1 MGGYR
6 RGCCCCYCAS
16 MFCCCVSKYTYK
28 LWLLVSRLLQWRR
41 RKAKRGVKGGLLSRP
56 SLRLSPLRLSFFLYF
71 CRSALI
77 HITLPLVLPPTRT
90 GRPVTSEEERCHRT
104 WTTKVQVKWQAKTTT
119 TTAAAAAD
127 VTAAA
132 TTTAIQYVFLGFFG
146 RERIFDELCAP
157 LQRTDPGQPSV
168 QLEVADDAGLASSR
182 WSLLWPHRALKKKN
196 FSVVGWE
203 PASSQRRLRLR
214 GRACTT
220 TIFSCA
226 RKGMEEG
233 SGNAPTNSVR
243 RRESK
248 SEWVS
253 ECWKSLS
260 RSLRRLL
267 SS

>member
-1 MGGYR
+1 MGTEGATAAAAAR
-6 RGCCCCYCAS
+6 RCFVVVCPNTPTNFDCWSPVFFSDEGEKQNEVWREAS
-16 MFCCCVSKYTYK
+16 F
-28 LWLLVSRLLQWRR
+28 LDRLF
-41 RKAKRGVKGGLLSRP
+41 VFP
-56 SLRLSPLRLSFFLYF
+56 PFVFLSFFLYF

-119 TTAAAAAD
+119 TTAAAAAAD

-233 SGNAPTNSVR
+233 SGNAPTNYVR

-248 SEWVS
+248 RE
-253 ECWKSLS
+253 
-260 RSLRRLL
+260 
-267 SS
+267 